1 MNIPVIQLKKKKVSL
16 YKALLFISMF
26 LLVVSCNNEK
36 KEETKQPEANIN
48 GISQMN
54 CMIMT
59 PEQVRLILEKGEGGE
74 EEHKYSKLI
83 LRISS
88 SDLTRATTVFELIGY
103 KVRHH
108 EEFGRE
114 NSTTPIILK
123 AAEICAN
130 SLKFQVNTQ
139 YIFGN
144 NEIAIKHLKRLGK
157 KNDTEYNYLLFTPM
171 RDASG
176 QIYFTVAA
184 SDARGNKIS
193 MTQTNDDDTK
203 PSPPAPPEP

>member
-1 MNIPVIQLKKKKVSL
+1 MNIPVIQLKKRNASI
-16 YKALLFISMF
+16 YKTLLFIGV
-26 LLVVSCNNEK
+26 LLLAISCNNEK
-36 KEETKQPEANIN
+36 KEETKQAEANIN

-59 PEQVRLILEKGEGGE
+59 PEQLKLILEKGEGGE

-88 SDLTRATTVFELIGY
+88 SDLTRTAPVFELIGY

-114 NSTTPIILK
+114 NSATPVILK

-130 SLKFQVNTQ
+130 SLKFQANTQ

-157 KNDTEYNYLLFTPM
+157 KSGTEYNYLLFTPM

-184 SDARGNKIS
+184 SDAKGNKIS
-193 MTQTNDDDTK
+193 MTQTNDDETK